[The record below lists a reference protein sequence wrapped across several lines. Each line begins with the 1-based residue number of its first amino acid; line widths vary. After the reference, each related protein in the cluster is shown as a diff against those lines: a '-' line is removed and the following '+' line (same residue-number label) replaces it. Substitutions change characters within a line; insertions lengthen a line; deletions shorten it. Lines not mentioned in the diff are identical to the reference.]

1 MDYLQATF
9 AKRSSNSHRGNS
21 WGNHE
26 PVTSEIA
33 NLPGN
38 SKCHTREIHGQEIHG
53 KTMNLKLLYRKVL
66 IHAGEIH
73 GDTMN
78 LQNSVNGNAKLPRK
92 LKCHTKEFH
101 GQEFHGKTI
110 NLELLYR
117 KVIIHAGEIHG
128 DTMNLQVL

>member
-1 MDYLQATF
+1 MVYLRATF
-9 AKRSSNSHRGNS
+9 AKRSSNSQRGNS

-53 KTMNLKLLYRKVL
+53 KTMNFKLLYRKVL
-66 IHAGEIH
+66 IHAGGIH

-78 LQNSVNGNAKLPRK
+78 LQIP
-92 LKCHTKEFH
+92 
-101 GQEFHGKTI
+101 
-110 NLELLYR
+110 
-117 KVIIHAGEIHG
+117 
-128 DTMNLQVL
+128 

>member
-9 AKRSSNSHRGNS
+9 AKKSSKSHRGNS

-66 IHAGEIH
+66 IHAGEIQ
-73 GDTMN
+73 GDTMY
-78 LQNSVNGNAKLPRK
+78 LQLP
-92 LKCHTKEFH
+92 
-101 GQEFHGKTI
+101 
-110 NLELLYR
+110 
-117 KVIIHAGEIHG
+117 
-128 DTMNLQVL
+128 